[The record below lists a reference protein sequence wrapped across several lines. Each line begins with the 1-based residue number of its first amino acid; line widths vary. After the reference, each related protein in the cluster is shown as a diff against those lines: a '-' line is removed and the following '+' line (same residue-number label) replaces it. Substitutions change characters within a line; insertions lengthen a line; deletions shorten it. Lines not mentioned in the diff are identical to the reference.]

1 MPRNLLKI
9 IFILVRHY
17 QCEVKII
24 RGQSW
29 FVALYVLNL
38 TLICAQEKTHEFP
51 FNHCT
56 TGQVCIAKSDFG
68 KPLRIQTLLGN
79 GFSPMHCNI
88 VQNMKLTCTVTFEHV
103 LCLCHIR
110 CPKALDLSQTPFLD
124 PYIIQPIC
132 ILTCLN

>member
-38 TLICAQEKTHEFP
+38 TLICAQEKTHMSF
-51 FNHCT
+51 HLI
-56 TGQVCIAKSDFG
+56 IA
-68 KPLRIQTLLGN
+68 PLDKFVLPSQILENRYEPRLCWGMA
-79 GFSPMHCNI
+79 S
-88 VQNMKLTCTVTFEHV
+88 VQCTV
-103 LCLCHIR
+103 I
-110 CPKALDLSQTPFLD
+110 LDRT
-124 PYIIQPIC
+124 
-132 ILTCLN
+132 